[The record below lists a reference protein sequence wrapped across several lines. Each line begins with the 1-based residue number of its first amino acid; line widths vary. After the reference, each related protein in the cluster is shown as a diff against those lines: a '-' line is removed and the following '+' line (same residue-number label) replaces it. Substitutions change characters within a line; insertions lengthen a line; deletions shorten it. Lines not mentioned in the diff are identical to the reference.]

1 MTLKRFTMK
10 NKEYFSE
17 YIKAFLEQNSK
28 LNLISK
34 NDEKLLWEKHIFDS
48 LAIEKFFEKYNTA
61 PKTLLD
67 FGTGGGFP
75 AIPIA
80 LAYPEIEVTAMDSIR
95 KKINAIS
102 TIKNELK
109 IHNLTP
115 LCGRVETLDKK
126 FDIITSRAVANLGK
140 IVEYAVPRLKKDGY
154 FIAYKSVKAQEEI
167 EEAKPALKKYKAR
180 VIDIIKYDLPLEE
193 NHTRNLVVI
202 AIN

>member
-140 IVEYAVPRLKKDGY
+140 IVEYAIPRLKKDGY

>member
-48 LAIEKFFEKYNTA
+48 LAIEKFFEKYNTTT
-61 PKTLLD
+61 KTLLD

-140 IVEYAVPRLKKDGY
+140 IVEYAIPRLKKDGY

-167 EEAKPALKKYKAR
+167 EEAKPALKKYKAK

>member
-80 LAYPEIEVTAMDSIR
+80 LAYPEIKVTAMDSIR

-140 IVEYAVPRLKKDGY
+140 IVEYAIPRLKKDGY

-167 EEAKPALKKYKAR
+167 EEAKPALKKYKAK